1 MKTKSRSKVSLRAHL
16 LGLFLGMNVIAVLSV
31 VLFCRVF
38 LEQLGE
44 TAFPAVVSE
53 TFWICVWL
61 FFAVLTIT
69 VVVWACVSLL
79 PRLGRWYNTVMRM
92 TLTLV
97 LFPLVTFGATVSE
110 LPPSEFADTEVSTN
124 VCFAIDRATMTRV
137 EFVVS
142 LNATPTNNVE
152 VAIGTDANGDGNLS
166 VEEAAYVF
174 GYDCGVWF
182 KRSQSKSRVEVDS
195 KSKSRVE
202 VEERNLSTCA
212 FGLEEEENHHS
223 STSTSNFDYSGTS
236 TSNFDFTSHT
246 FVLKS
251 RKLDT
256 SWNLVKVTRRGCGA
270 SCELVKAEGRK
281 PGLILEVR

>member
-1 MKTKSRSKVSLRAHL
+1 
-16 LGLFLGMNVIAVLSV
+16 
-31 VLFCRVF
+31 
-38 LEQLGE
+38 
-44 TAFPAVVSE
+44 
-53 TFWICVWL
+53 
-61 FFAVLTIT
+61 
-69 VVVWACVSLL
+69 
-79 PRLGRWYNTVMRM
+79 MRM

-137 EFVVS
+137 EFVVA
-142 LNATPTNNVE
+142 LEATPTNNVE
-152 VAIGTDANGDGNLS
+152 VAIGTDADCDGNLA

-182 KRSQSKSRVEVDS
+182 KRSQSKSRVEV
-195 KSKSRVE
+195 
-202 VEERNLSTCA
+202 EERNLSTCA
-212 FGLEEEENHHS
+212 FGLEEANHHS
-223 STSTSNFDYSGTS
+223 STS

-256 SWNLVKVTRRGCGA
+256 AWNLVKVTRRGCGA
-270 SCELVKAEGRK
+270 ACELVKAEGRK
-281 PGLILEVR
+281 PGLVLEVR